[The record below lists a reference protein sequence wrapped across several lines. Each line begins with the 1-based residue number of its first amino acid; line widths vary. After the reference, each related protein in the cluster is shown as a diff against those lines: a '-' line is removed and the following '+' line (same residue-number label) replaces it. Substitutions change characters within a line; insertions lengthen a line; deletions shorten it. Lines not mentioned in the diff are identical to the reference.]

1 MAMGTAGKECARSF
15 KIDLLREWLPLRD
28 NFLDELI
35 RLEGLGRHP
44 EVPLCTSCNEVEACT
59 RCTDCIGSPLV
70 CKACLC
76 GAHQLEPFHRVQKW
90 NGSFFA
96 DYSLA
101 RAGFI
106 LQLGHDGLS
115 CPNPRPHTT
124 TLTVIDI
131 TGIHKIYVKFCDCAD
146 SRTAN
151 NYIQVL
157 RARLWP
163 ATVKRPRTAT
173 TLRTCKLFHAL
184 TLQGKTNAYDFWNA
198 LCRITNS
205 SGLRRPKN
213 HYKDFI
219 RTMRCFRNL
228 RMAKRG
234 GRAHDPGGIDRTDL
248 GELVVECPACPHPG
262 RNLPDGWEDA
272 PESEKWK
279 YAIMFAIDANFKLK
293 LKNRGLE
300 DVKLAPGW
308 SYFVDDEPYQAHIET
323 YKDQVEMK
331 HCSSNFAANDLANVP
346 AQKRFAINGVG
357 SVICARHCFYL
368 KNGIGD
374 LQRGERY
381 CNMDFVLLS
390 TIAKVAEHLKTMVLS
405 YDIACQ
411 FSKNFL
417 KRMAEFPAELRID
430 VTQTSLTFVVP
441 KFHLLAHGE
450 SCQVS
455 YSLNFTEGVG
465 RTCGEGIEAGW
476 SDTNG
481 AALSTREMSSESR
494 HEALD
499 DFFGAINW
507 RKTTSLGSQL
517 RKSLKEAV
525 PALEKHMA
533 AYEEHTATFPQ
544 AVLDRWERM
553 IEAWDKDRKM
563 PNPYH
568 EPAAVHT
575 VADVRLE
582 LAQQEAADAAR
593 GIVSLHETS
602 ASVFLSTGL
611 ELEDAQRLLQVKAKA
626 EDAKTAAGRASLQ
639 EKRNAL
645 QHRIKNWR
653 ALQLIYMPASS
664 ALIAK
669 ELSASTSPSPTSSS
683 HGTTANAVPAV
694 VETPGTTKIENEKL
708 WLPLD
713 IPRELWSPGLAP
725 GLIDKAIRLRVA
737 QAEEAL
743 HNLRRQLRI
752 RKGLIHYKH
761 VFVDG
766 PGQKANTRAR
776 SAIKNL
782 SARMDRHTAQYRAAR
797 AALVVLSPDGSW
809 QGHLR
814 ELRAEDIRAPRED
827 DGTVGEGHRETSW
840 IWRVLAHEAR
850 DIPGGETDLSEEEV
864 HENLRVDWVKS
875 RARARRWNEEIIHL
889 REEMPR
895 SIKFLDWKA
904 AWWASRAELRPD
916 APADIRSG
924 LSAYA
929 ARQAAVFSGL
939 AAQFKAQWTKALE
952 DYGLD
957 PIDWP
962 VSLPTQATPESLSEQ
977 AAESSHESHE
987 PHEPQHHAA
996 TVHGKDADGGAGSDS
1011 DSEAS
1016 EYSQDDA
1023 GYSSEDSV

>member
-1 MAMGTAGKECARSF
+1 MLQ
-15 KIDLLREWLPLRD
+15 IDLLNEWIPLRD
-28 NFLDELI
+28 SFMDEII
-35 RLEGLGRHP
+35 RLEGLGRHA
-44 EVPLCTSCNEVEACT
+44 EDSLCMRCHETAACV
-59 RCTDCIGSPLV
+59 RCVDCVGSPFV
-70 CKACLC
+70 CEGCICA
-76 GAHQLEPFHRVQKW
+76 AHQLEPYHRVEKW
-90 NGSFFA
+90 NGTFFENH
-96 DYSLA
+96 SLSK
-101 RAGFI
+101 AGLI

-115 CPNPRPHTT
+115 CPNPRDHTT
-124 TLTVIDI
+124 QLTVIDI
-131 TGIHKIYVKFCDCAD
+131 TGVHMLSVKFCDCAD
-146 SRTAN
+146 ARTAP

-163 ATVKRPRTAT
+163 STVKRPRTAT
-173 TLRTCKLFHAL
+173 TFRTCKLFHAL
-184 TLQGKTNAYDFWNA
+184 TMQGKTNAYDFWNA
-198 LCRITNS
+198 LCRMTDS

-219 RTMRCFRNL
+219 RTMRCYRNL

-234 GRAHDPGGIDRTDL
+234 GRAHDPKGINATDL
-248 GELVVECPACPHPG
+248 GELVIECPACPHPG
-262 RNLPDGWEDA
+262 RNMPEGWEDA
-272 PESEKWK
+272 PASEQWK

-308 SYFVDDEPYQAHIET
+308 SYFVNEEPYMAHVET

-357 SVICARHCFYL
+357 AVICARHCFYL

-390 TIAKVAEHLKTMVLS
+390 TIAKVAAELKTMVLS

-417 KRMAEFPAELRID
+417 RRMEEFPAELRID
-430 VTQTSLTFVVP
+430 VSQTSITFVVP
-441 KFHLLAHGE
+441 KFHLLAHGT

-481 AALSTREMSSESR
+481 AALSTREMSAESR

-507 RKTTSLGSQL
+507 RKTVSLGDQL
-517 RKSLKEAV
+517 KKSLKQAV
-525 PALEKHMA
+525 PALAKTTA
-533 AYEEHTATFPQ
+533 AFQEHSSTFPP
-544 AVLDRWERM
+544 AVLTRWVDM
-553 IEAWDKDRKM
+553 IKAWDADRKK
-563 PNPYH
+563 PNPYR
-568 EPAAVHT
+568 EPVIVNT
-575 VADVRLE
+575 LADVRLE
-582 LAQQEAADAAR
+582 LAQQEAEEAAR

-611 ELEDAQRLLQVKAKA
+611 DLEDQQRALRVKAKG
-626 EDAKTAAGRASLQ
+626 EDSKTPSGRAAIQ

-653 ALQLIYMPASS
+653 ALQLVYMPAVTP
-664 ALIAK
+664 LIAK
-669 ELSASTSPSPTSSS
+669 DLAPSTSSPSASSSPVAGATTGPPNDTATSS
-683 HGTTANAVPAV
+683 
-694 VETPGTTKIENEKL
+694 KIEDEKL
-708 WLPLD
+708 WMPSEV
-713 IPRELWSPGLAP
+713 PNAFWATGLAP
-725 GLIDKAIRLRVA
+725 GLITKAVRLRIA

-761 VFVDG
+761 VFVNG
-766 PGQKANTRAR
+766 PGQTANTRAR
-776 SAIKNL
+776 SAIASL
-782 SARMDRHTAQYRAAR
+782 TERMARHTAIYRAAR
-797 AALVVLSPDGSW
+797 AALVILSPDGSW

-814 ELRAEDIRAPRED
+814 ELRQEDIRAPRED
-827 DGTVGEGHRETSW
+827 DDGLGEGHREVPW
-840 IWRVLAHEAR
+840 IWRVLLHESR
-850 DIPGGETDLSEEEV
+850 DVPGGDGDLSEEEV
-864 HENLRVDWVKS
+864 HESLRVDWVKS
-875 RARARRWNEEIIHL
+875 RARMRRWDEEIIHL

-895 SIKFLDWKA
+895 SVKFLEWKSD
-904 AWWASRAELRPD
+904 WWASRATLRAD
-916 APADIRSG
+916 APEDIRSG

-929 ARQAAVFSGL
+929 GRQAAVYAGL
-939 AAQFKAQWTKALE
+939 AAKFKAQWTTALKT
-952 DYGLD
+952 YGLD
-957 PIDWP
+957 
-962 VSLPTQATPESLSEQ
+962 
-977 AAESSHESHE
+977 
-987 PHEPQHHAA
+987 
-996 TVHGKDADGGAGSDS
+996 DGGPMFELGEQVGLGDS
-1011 DSEAS
+1011 DSESEAS
-1016 EYSQDDA
+1016 EHDGSEA
-1023 GYSSEDSV
+1023 GYSDDSM

>member
-1 MAMGTAGKECARSF
+1 MRYRPVHAASIASVR
-15 KIDLLREWLPLRD
+15 RW
-28 NFLDELI
+28 
-35 RLEGLGRHP
+35 
-44 EVPLCTSCNEVEACT
+44 
-59 RCTDCIGSPLV
+59 
-70 CKACLC
+70 CL
-76 GAHQLEPFHRVQKW
+76 
-90 NGSFFA
+90 S
-96 DYSLA
+96 
-101 RAGFI
+101 
-106 LQLGHDGLS
+106 
-115 CPNPRPHTT
+115 
-124 TLTVIDI
+124 
-131 TGIHKIYVKFCDCAD
+131 VKFCDCAD
-146 SRTAN
+146 ERTAS

-198 LCRITNS
+198 LCRVTDS

-219 RTMRCFRNL
+219 RTMRCYRNL

-272 PESEKWK
+272 PESERWK

-323 YKDQVEMK
+323 YKDQVE
-331 HCSSNFAANDLANVP
+331 
-346 AQKRFAINGVG
+346 KRFAINGVG
-357 SVICARHCFYL
+357 AVICARHCFYL

-430 VTQTSLTFVVP
+430 VTQTSMTFVVP

-450 SCQVS
+450 SCQVT
-455 YSLNFTEGVG
+455 YSLNFTEG
-465 RTCGEGIEAGW
+465 GIEAGW
-476 SDTNG
+476 SDTNS

-507 RKTTSLGSQL
+507 RKTTSLGTQL
-517 RKSLKEAV
+517 QKSLKEAV

-544 AVLDRWERM
+544 PVLDRWEAM
-553 IEAWDKDRKM
+553 IEAWDKDHKK

-582 LAQQEAADAAR
+582 LAQEEAADAAR
-593 GIVSLHETS
+593 GVVSLHETS

-611 ELEDAQRLLQVKAKA
+611 ELEDMQ
-626 EDAKTAAGRASLQ
+626 
-639 EKRNAL
+639 
-645 QHRIKNWR
+645 
-653 ALQLIYMPASS
+653 ALQLIYMPVSS
-664 ALIAK
+664 TLIAK
-669 ELSASTSPSPTSSS
+669 ELSASTSPSPSTSSPS
-683 HGTTANAVPAV
+683 ANAVIARDEAPAS
-694 VETPGTTKIENEKL
+694 TKIENEKL
-708 WLPLD
+708 WLPSEV
-713 IPRELWSPGLAP
+713 PRELWSAGLAS
-725 GLIDKAIRLRVA
+725 GLIDKAIRLRIA

-782 SARMDRHTAQYRAAR
+782 CARMDKHTAQYRAAR

-827 DGTVGEGHRETSW
+827 DGTVEEGHREVSW

-850 DIPGGETDLSEEEV
+850 DIPGGQTDLMRTFSLSSD
-864 HENLRVDWVKS
+864 LRVDWVKS
-875 RARARRWNEEIIHL
+875 RARARRWKEEIIHL

-895 SIKFLDWKA
+895 SVKFLDWKS
-904 AWWASRAELRPD
+904 AWWSSRAELRPD

-929 ARQAAVFSGL
+929 ARQAAVFEGL
-939 AAQFKAQWTKALE
+939 AAQFKAQWTKALK
-952 DYGLD
+952 DYGQE
-957 PIDWP
+957 PINWP
-962 VSLPTQATPESLSEQ
+962 EPLAEQ
-977 AAESSHESHE
+977 AVDFPSR
-987 PHEPQHHAA
+987 PQAPELPGG
-996 TVHGKDADGGAGSDS
+996 VDGRPSKDTDRLGGAISDS

-1016 EYSQDDA
+1016 EYGQDDSDA
-1023 GYSSEDSV
+1023 GYASEDSV